1 MNPREYLK
9 ELANVAANLD
19 KVRIGA
25 VIERVLLARDEEATV
40 WLIGNGGSMATAM
53 HFAADL
59 SKTPAKPVRAV
70 SLDNPAL
77 LTAIS
82 NDWSYKRTFTHPLK
96 WAAVNDVLIVISGS
110 GNSQNVVDAA
120 LSFRG
125 TVIALLGFDGGELGW
140 RLADED
146 ATVVIVPSDNY
157 GIIEDLHC
165 SILHMVVEALKDNG

>member
-1 MNPREYLK
+1 MNPSEYLK
-9 ELANVAANLD
+9 ELAETADKLD
-19 KVRIGA
+19 KAKIGA
-25 VIERVLLARDEEATV
+25 VIERVLLARDERAMV

-59 SKTPAKPVRAV
+59 SKTPAKPVRAM
-70 SLDNPAL
+70 SLDNLAL

-82 NDWSYKRTFTHPLK
+82 NDWGYRHVFTHPLK
-96 WAAVNDVLIVISGS
+96 WAQTNDVLIVISGS

-120 LSFRG
+120 TLFRG

-140 RLADED
+140 RLADKD
-146 ATVVIVPSDNY
+146 AITVIVPSGNY

-165 SILHMVVEALKDNG
+165 SILHMVVEALSNSG